1 MIGITAFGAYLP
13 RLRLSRKAI
22 VEANAWAAPGL
33 RAQGKGERAIC
44 NWDEDSLTMAVEA
57 ARDCLPGRDRR
68 GIAAV
73 NLASTSLPFEDR
85 LNAGVVAQALN
96 LGENVETLD
105 VTSSQRAGTSALLA
119 ALRTLAP
126 DRGGPVLFIAAD
138 NRRTKAGGVQEMVFG
153 DGAAALLLGTQD
165 VVAAFRGAHS
175 VAVDFVDHYRGQDRE
190 FDYNWEE
197 RWIRDE
203 GYMKIVPKAV
213 SGALGNAG
221 VAAGEVSHFI
231 LPCTLG
237 RVVQSIAKRVGIPE
251 SSVRDNLHLTCGEA
265 GTAHPLLMLVDALQ
279 EAKPGEKILM
289 AGFGQGCDALVFEV
303 TDAIAGLSPRLG
315 VKGHLARRKE
325 ETNYAKFLAFRNLVT
340 RDKGMRAELDNQ
352 TALTQLYRRRQMLL
366 GLVGGRCRICGTRQ
380 FPKTNVCVNPNCGAF
395 RSQDD
400 EFFAEAPCRVLTWS
414 ADHLTYTMDPPAHY
428 GMVQFEEGGRF
439 LANFTDVDAGKVSV
453 GMPMRMMFRI
463 KDYDDIRGF
472 RRYFWKAAPTLD
484 GRT

>member
-1 MIGITAFGAYLP
+1 MIGITAFGAYVP

-57 ARDCLPGRDRR
+57 ARDCLAGDDRG

-85 LNAGVVAQALN
+85 SNSGIVAQALN
-96 LGENVETLD
+96 LGEDVETLD
-105 VTSSQRAGTSALLA
+105 VTSSQRAGTSGLLA
-119 ALRTLAP
+119 ALRALSP
-126 DRGGPVLFIAAD
+126 ERGPVLFVASD
-138 NRRTKAGGVQEMVFG
+138 NRRTKAGGGQELAFG
-153 DGAAALLLGTQD
+153 DGAAALLLGSRN
-165 VVAAFRGAHS
+165 VIAAFKGAHS
-175 VAVDFVDHYRGQDRE
+175 VAVDFVDHYRGQNRE

-213 SGALGNAG
+213 QGALERAG
-221 VAAGEVSHFI
+221 IAAAEIDHFV
-231 LPCTLG
+231 LPCTLA
-237 RVVQSIAKRVGIPE
+237 RVAQSIAKRVGIAE
-251 SSVRDNLHLTCGEA
+251 GSVRENLHMTCGEA
-265 GTAHPLLMLVDALQ
+265 GTAHALLMLVDAIQ
-279 EAKPGEKILM
+279 DAKPGDKILV
-289 AGFGQGCDALVFEV
+289 ASFGQGCDALIFEV
-303 TDAIAGLSPRLG
+303 TDALAKLSPRLG
-315 VKGHLARRKE
+315 VKGYLSRRRKE
-325 ETNYAKFLAFRNLVT
+325 ETNYAKFLAFNNLTT
-340 RDKGMRAELDNQ
+340 REKGMRAELDNQ

-366 GLVGGRCRICGTRQ
+366 GLVGGRCKICGTRQ

-395 RSQDD
+395 KSQED
-400 EFFAEAPCRVLTWS
+400 EPFAETPCRVVTWS

-439 LANFTDVDAGKVSV
+439 LANFTDVDVGNVSV

-472 RRYFWKAAPTLD
+472 RRYFWKAAPAFD